1 MQMRKSL
8 LIGMVIM
15 SLWATA
21 GFVQPAW
28 SQGRGGYARQHGLMS
43 LIFRVASLSEAQK
56 EQVKQI
62 FQSERSTLQN
72 LRTTL
77 QGCRRQLN
85 SDLLALSDTTQD
97 LQCVTSTQA
106 SIVQVR
112 VSIISQ
118 VLALL
123 TPDQLKE
130 VVAAQ
135 TQLSGLRQQEQ
146 QILKGNSSS
155 PQ

>member
-8 LIGMVIM
+8 LIGMVIA
-15 SLWATA
+15 SLWAAT

-28 SQGRGGYARQHGLMS
+28 SQDRGGYARQHGLVS
-43 LIFRVASLSEAQK
+43 LIFRVASLTDAQK
-56 EQVKQI
+56 EQVKQF
-62 FQSERSTLQN
+62 FQDERSTLQP

-85 SDLLALSDTTQD
+85 RDLLALSDTAPD

-106 SIVQVR
+106 SIAQVR
-112 VSIISQ
+112 VSTISQ

-123 TPDQLKE
+123 TQPQLAQ

-135 TQLSGLRQQEQ
+135 TQLSELRQQAQ
-146 QILKGNSSS
+146 QVLKGNSSS